1 MTLDVRGMT
10 PLIQVFDMPTSIR
23 FYRDLLGFTVVESDR
38 PGDDCD
44 WAMLRLLDVVLML
57 NTAYESDSRPPEPNP
72 ARVAAHRDS
81 SFYLGCPDVDGTYER
96 LRALGVEATVPEVT
110 HYGFR
115 GFSVRDPDG
124 FELRFH
130 WPVG

>member
-1 MTLDVRGMT
+1 MTVEVRGMT

-23 FYRDLLGFTVVESDR
+23 FYRDVLGFTVAESDR

-44 WAMLRLLDVVLML
+44 WVLLRIHDVELML
-57 NTAYESDSRPPEPNP
+57 NTAYESDSRPPAPDP
-72 ARVAAHRDS
+72 ARIAAHRDT
-81 SFYLGCPDVDGTYER
+81 SFFFGCPDVDGTYER
-96 LRALGVEATVPEVT
+96 LRALGVEATAPKAT
-110 HYGFR
+110 HYGFK

-124 FELRFH
+124 FELCFH